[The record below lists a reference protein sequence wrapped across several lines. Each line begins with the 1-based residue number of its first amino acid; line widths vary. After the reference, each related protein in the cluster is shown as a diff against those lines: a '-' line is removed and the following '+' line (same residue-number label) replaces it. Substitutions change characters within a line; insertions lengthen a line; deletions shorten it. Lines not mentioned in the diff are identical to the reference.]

1 MTIKTVLLILVILF
15 SCFIVFILVWMF
27 LRRWIHAREYQ
38 RIDECKSLYQ
48 EWIDAVV
55 NGDTQK
61 ISEFRY
67 LVEKDGFERE
77 ALEQVI
83 FQRSITEDKTIIPLF
98 KELGFILLYEKKL
111 SLKRLSIADRSRAAD
126 RLGRM
131 HSDESIEVLFQ
142 VLKDETDKT
151 ELASSIVKAMTLI
164 GSEKALELIIS
175 LFPLLLQKEVLT
187 PKKGE
192 MVLLMFAPLHQER
205 LVHAL
210 HHFQHLG
217 ERVCV
222 LVTLDALSRSVI
234 TSDMVAVGMELLE
247 NEDVEIRVRCL
258 RLIANADINAS
269 EVTLSKISPHFHT
282 TQWFVRLQAIEVARR
297 FFCEESF
304 SDLVSLLKDP
314 HWQVRRAAAA
324 AIVSQGDKSLPTII
338 DVIESGDT
346 YAKEAICE
354 AIQLERYVEPLVNH
368 LTQSSLLYNSSAR
381 ILFYMLSIGLASN
394 VKEIVLNHP
403 SDEIRENL
411 HVLIYPQGGDND

>member
-1 MTIKTVLLILVILF
+1 MLLILVILF

-38 RIDECKSLYQ
+38 RIDEYKSLYQ
-48 EWIDAVV
+48 EWIDAAV
-55 NGDTQK
+55 NGNTQK
-61 ISEFRY
+61 MAEFRY
-67 LVEKDGFERE
+67 LVEKDGLERE
-77 ALEQVI
+77 ALEQVM
-83 FQRSITEDKTIIPLF
+83 FGHSVAEDTIIFPLF
-98 KELGFILLYEKKL
+98 KEMGFIQLYEKKL
-111 SLKRLSIADRSRAAD
+111 SLKRLTISDRSRAAD

-131 HSDESIEVLFQ
+131 HSDESIDVLFH
-142 VLKDETDKT
+142 VLKDEIEKT
-151 ELASSIVKAMTLI
+151 ELAGSIIKAMTLI
-164 GSEKALELIIS
+164 GSEKALELIVT
-175 LFPLLLQKEVLT
+175 LFPLLFQKEVLT

-192 MVLLMFAPLHQER
+192 MVLFMFALLHQER
-205 LVHAL
+205 LVHIL
-210 HHFQHLG
+210 RHFQHLG

-222 LVTLDALSRSVI
+222 LVALDALSRSVV
-234 TSDMVAVGMELLE
+234 TSDLVAVGMEMLE

-258 RLIANADINAS
+258 RLIANAQIKAP
-269 EVTLSKISPHFHT
+269 EVTLSKISPHFHA

-297 FFCEESF
+297 FLCEESF
-304 SDLVSLLKDP
+304 SQLVSLLKDP

-354 AIQLERYVEPLVNH
+354 AIQLEGYVEPLVNH

-411 HVLIYPQGGDND
+411 HLLIYPQGGDND